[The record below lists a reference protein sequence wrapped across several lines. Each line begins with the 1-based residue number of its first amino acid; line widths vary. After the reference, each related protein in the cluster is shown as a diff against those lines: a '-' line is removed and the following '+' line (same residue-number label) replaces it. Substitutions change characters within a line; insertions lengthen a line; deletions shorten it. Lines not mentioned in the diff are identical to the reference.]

1 MKNSLK
7 AKRKKCEVDV
17 NAFPATPASANPQ
30 KSNNSANTLIAAMD
44 SQKPT
49 NKLTCVL
56 PANAAA
62 GRLKLGGK
70 GPHATRPN
78 SFCVTCHLSGCCFFF
93 CSWEWGA
100 HHCYRTGGFP
110 FHKTTLSHF
119 KNQSPTSCPPPGR
132 EGVGHCGHSAK
143 NV

>member
-78 SFCVTCHLSGCCFFF
+78 YFCVTCRLSGCFFF
-93 CSWEWGA
+93 AVGSGVHTIATEPGA
-100 HHCYRTGGFP
+100 FP
-110 FHKTTLSHF
+110 FTKPLCHISKTSH
-119 KNQSPTSCPPPGR
+119 PHPAPPPGGR
-132 EGVGHCGHSAK
+132 GSVTVATQQK